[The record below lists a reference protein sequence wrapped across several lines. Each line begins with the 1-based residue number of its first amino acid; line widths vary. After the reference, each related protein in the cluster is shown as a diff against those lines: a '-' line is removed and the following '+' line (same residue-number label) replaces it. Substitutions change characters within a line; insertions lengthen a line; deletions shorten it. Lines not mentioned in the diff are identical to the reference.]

1 MDVRR
6 LELLRELAERGS
18 ITAVAR
24 ATSRTAS
31 AVSQQLK
38 LLERE
43 AGTPLTERSGRGV
56 VLTVAGRMLAQTA
69 TDVAVALARAAAVW
83 TEFTQAPSGEVTL
96 ATFPTGGQMFL
107 PGLLTA
113 VAAIPGLSLVC
124 TDRDPDML
132 EFADLTSDFDVV
144 LAYTL
149 EGPRSWSKRTLTAVP
164 LMTEPLDIAL
174 SPHHRLA
181 GKAKLSA
188 ADVVDEAWIGVPA
201 GFPFDRV
208 MLEIESLTGRPA
220 NVIQRFSDTRV
231 TEALVASGH
240 GIALVPRY
248 TVHGVG
254 ENVLELRPLV
264 GVRAVRDIVALVR
277 PDRAERPSVRAVL
290 AALRAEAA
298 LVAERHADSSR
309 SD

>member
-1 MDVRR
+1 M
-6 LELLRELAERGS
+6 
-18 ITAVAR
+18 
-24 ATSRTAS
+24 
-31 AVSQQLK
+31 
-38 LLERE
+38 
-43 AGTPLTERSGRGV
+43 
-56 VLTVAGRMLAQTA
+56 
-69 TDVAVALARAAAVW
+69 
-83 TEFTQAPSGEVTL
+83 
-96 ATFPTGGQMFL
+96 
-107 PGLLTA
+107 
-113 VAAIPGLSLVC
+113 AAIPGLSLVC

-298 LVAERHADSSR
+298 LVAERHADNSR